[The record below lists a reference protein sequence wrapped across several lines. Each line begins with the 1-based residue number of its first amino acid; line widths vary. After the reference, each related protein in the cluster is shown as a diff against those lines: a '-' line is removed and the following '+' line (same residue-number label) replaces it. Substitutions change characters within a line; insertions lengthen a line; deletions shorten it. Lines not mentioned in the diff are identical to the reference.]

1 MARILLLLGS
11 CIPKL
16 KKKPKMKIKKTLAA
30 LALGFGTV
38 SSAQAGL
45 IDVKSIEVKN
55 AINQWLQ
62 VAEVNAFNVG
72 NVDVASSVNAV
83 ASAPDTW
90 SGFSTP
96 GKAID
101 GVTAGNYSLGQI
113 FHEGQDFSHDTLTI
127 VFNDVQEL
135 ISFSIFG
142 RTDCCS
148 ERDVYDITFLD
159 AAGDTLF
166 FIDNLRATAA
176 QNHTASVELPNTNQQ
191 IPEPASLALLALG
204 LVGLAA
210 VRRK

>member
-1 MARILLLLGS
+1 MNTKR
-11 CIPKL
+11 
-16 KKKPKMKIKKTLAA
+16 TLAA
-30 LALGFGTV
+30 LALGFGIV

-45 IDVKSIEVKN
+45 IGVKSIEVKN

-72 NVDVASSVNAV
+72 NVDVASSGNAI

-148 ERDVYDITFLD
+148 ERDIYDIAFLD

-176 QNHTASVELPNTNQQ
+176 QNNMASVELPNTN